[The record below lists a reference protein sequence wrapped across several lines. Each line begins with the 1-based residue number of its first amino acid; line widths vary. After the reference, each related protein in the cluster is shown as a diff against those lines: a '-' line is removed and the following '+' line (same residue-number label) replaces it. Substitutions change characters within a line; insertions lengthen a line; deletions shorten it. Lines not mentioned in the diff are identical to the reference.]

1 MKLCLTDFLLLY
13 ITRNSKQ
20 TMQKLDQSIMAK
32 VLFAISLANQVVTAN
47 AVQQNYLWQSYLRI
61 RAMLNLAFVMGF
73 VGVAVGLMIAMFI
86 FGSID
91 NAINCT
97 SIINTTG
104 QVNCNLV
111 KTTSWTV
118 LGILPITLFF
128 VLFSIF
134 GGFAK

>member
-1 MKLCLTDFLLLY
+1 
-13 ITRNSKQ
+13 
-20 TMQKLDQSIMAK
+20 MQKLDQSIMAR
-32 VLFAISLANQVVTAN
+32 VLFAIALVNQVATAN
-47 AVQQNYLWQSYLRI
+47 ALQQNYLWQSYLRI

>member
-13 ITRNSKQ
+13 ITRNSKL

-32 VLFAISLANQVVTAN
+32 VLIAISLVNQVVTAN

-91 NAINCT
+91 NAINCST
-97 SIINTTG
+97 IINTTG

>member
-13 ITRNSKQ
+13 ITRNSKL

-32 VLFAISLANQVVTAN
+32 VLFAISLVNQVVTAN

-91 NAINCT
+91 NAINCST
-97 SIINTTG
+97 IINTTG

>member
-13 ITRNSKQ
+13 ITRNSKL

-32 VLFAISLANQVVTAN
+32 VLFAISLVNQVVTAN

-91 NAINCT
+91 NAINCS

>member
-13 ITRNSKQ
+13 ITRNSKL